1 MSGNRQDG
9 DGQANWHG
17 RPTDEVMAAL
27 STSASGLTDE
37 EAGRRLDEYGPNEL
51 AEDDAVSPLELFV
64 SQFQDALIYVLV
76 VAAGLSLAVG
86 FLPGEEPGYVDAGL
100 ILLILL
106 VNGVFG
112 FVQDY
117 RAEQSLAE
125 LRAMAT
131 PDATVVR
138 DGELRRV
145 DATAVVPGD
154 VVVLEEGDAVPA
166 DARLVEAQSLGT
178 AEAPLTGES
187 ATVTKSTEPV
197 AAETPLAERTN
208 MVYRSTEVV
217 AGRGRAVV
225 VGTGMDTEVGAIA
238 TQMRTAPDDETP
250 FQREVDALGRRLG
263 LGIGALIVLVV
274 VVQLALTQAGLIP
287 VALTA
292 ITLAVAAVP
301 EGLPA
306 VVTLTLA
313 LGARRLVD
321 RNALVRRLPVVE
333 SLGAVDVI
341 LTDKTGTLTES
352 RMTVTRIA
360 AGGREYE
367 VSGTG
372 HDPTGE
378 FRRDGEVVSP
388 DALAA
393 ILRCGAVCNNA
404 RRAPADE
411 ADDYVGD
418 PTEVALLVSA
428 RKAGVETDADRLTEM
443 PFSSDR
449 GRMTVV
455 VDEDDGATAYT
466 KGAPETVLD
475 RCVTELVDGEPR
487 ELTDERRAEIIE
499 TVDAFA
505 GDALRVLGFARK
517 VGVDPGGDEADLETG
532 LTFLGLQ
539 GMIDPPRPEVPQAVA
554 DCRTAGIRVVMA
566 TGDNVETAKA
576 VGGEIGFDPTG
587 AMTGNEV
594 ADCTDAELQERVE
607 TVEVF
612 ARMTPT
618 QKVRVLTALQEN
630 GNTVAMTGDGVND
643 APGVRRADV
652 GIAMGQRGTDVTKNA
667 SDMVLRDDNFATIRD
682 AVAAGRGIFD
692 NIQTFVNLLLSA
704 NAGEVLTVFVG
715 VLVGSVLFPQ
725 LFAAQSE
732 ALILTPVML
741 LWINLVTDGF
751 PALALGVDPTAA
763 DVLQREPREA
773 DAGVI
778 DRRVVVSVFT
788 IGLTVTAAGLV
799 LFFETLDSAGS
810 LAYAQTMLFTFFV
823 VAEMAVIQVIR
834 RRFGQSS
841 WSNPWLL
848 AAVSASLLLQLAV
861 LYTPLA
867 DLFGVI
873 PLGARDWLHI
883 GVAVVGV
890 RVANDALA
898 AAADRLLD

>member
-1 MSGNRQDG
+1 
-9 DGQANWHG
+9 
-17 RPTDEVMAAL
+17 
-27 STSASGLTDE
+27 
-37 EAGRRLDEYGPNEL
+37 
-51 AEDDAVSPLELFV
+51 
-64 SQFQDALIYVLV
+64 
-76 VAAGLSLAVG
+76 
-86 FLPGEEPGYVDAGL
+86 
-100 ILLILL
+100 
-106 VNGVFG
+106 
-112 FVQDY
+112 
-117 RAEQSLAE
+117 
-125 LRAMAT
+125 
-131 PDATVVR
+131 
-138 DGELRRV
+138 
-145 DATAVVPGD
+145 
-154 VVVLEEGDAVPA
+154 
-166 DARLVEAQSLGT
+166 
-178 AEAPLTGES
+178 
-187 ATVTKSTEPV
+187 
-197 AAETPLAERTN
+197 
-208 MVYRSTEVV
+208 
-217 AGRGRAVV
+217 
-225 VGTGMDTEVGAIA
+225 
-238 TQMRTAPDDETP
+238 
-250 FQREVDALGRRLG
+250 
-263 LGIGALIVLVV
+263 
-274 VVQLALTQAGLIP
+274 
-287 VALTA
+287 
-292 ITLAVAAVP
+292 
-301 EGLPA
+301 
-306 VVTLTLA
+306 
-313 LGARRLVD
+313 
-321 RNALVRRLPVVE
+321 
-333 SLGAVDVI
+333 
-341 LTDKTGTLTES
+341 
-352 RMTVTRIA
+352 
-360 AGGREYE
+360 
-367 VSGTG
+367 
-372 HDPTGE
+372 
-378 FRRDGEVVSP
+378 
-388 DALAA
+388 
-393 ILRCGAVCNNA
+393 
-404 RRAPADE
+404 
-411 ADDYVGD
+411 
-418 PTEVALLVSA
+418 
-428 RKAGVETDADRLTEM
+428 
-443 PFSSDR
+443 
-449 GRMTVV
+449 
-455 VDEDDGATAYT
+455 
-466 KGAPETVLD
+466 
-475 RCVTELVDGEPR
+475 
-487 ELTDERRAEIIE
+487 
-499 TVDAFA
+499 
-505 GDALRVLGFARK
+505 
-517 VGVDPGGDEADLETG
+517 
-532 LTFLGLQ
+532 
-539 GMIDPPRPEVPQAVA
+539 MIDPPRPEVPQAVA